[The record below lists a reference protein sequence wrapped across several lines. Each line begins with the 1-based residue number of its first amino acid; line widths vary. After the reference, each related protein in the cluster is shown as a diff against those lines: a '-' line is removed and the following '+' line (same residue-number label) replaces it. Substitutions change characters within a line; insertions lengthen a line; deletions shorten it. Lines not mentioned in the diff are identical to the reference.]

1 MENLEQMEAI
11 EELLE
16 NYYSNNARKLHRMI
30 DSILLRFGG
39 ISNKDMDDF
48 YSLANEVFVS
58 IMKRYDA
65 SRSFDAFLYSCLLN
79 KIKDEISQRNRIKR
93 TADRIAVSLD
103 APIDDESGLTLA
115 EIISSDFDMDREIF
129 KETDTYSK
137 KMSKYLDRLS
147 ERQKEILGLTI
158 AGYNPHEIQEALHMT
173 EKEYFEN
180 ELAIHSYR
188 NVSVLF

>member
-1 MENLEQMEAI
+1 MENLEQTEQI

-16 NYYSNNARKLHRMI
+16 NYYSNNARKLHKMI

-39 ISNKDMDDF
+39 NSNKDMDDF
-48 YSLANEVFVS
+48 YSLANEVFTD
-58 IMKRYDA
+58 ILKRYDI
-65 SRSFDAFLYSCLLN
+65 SRSFDGFLYSCLLN
-79 KIKDEISQRNRIKR
+79 NIKGEISRRNRIKR
-93 TADRIAVSLD
+93 TADRIAISLD

-158 AGYNPHEIQEALHMT
+158 AGYNPHEIQKALHMT

-180 ELAIHSYR
+180 KLAIHAYR

>member
-1 MENLEQMEAI
+1 MENLEQLEAI